1 MVPWTTVWVTLVVSF
16 IVGGLFYVFFSR
28 LRSKHAAV
36 DKYELFETRQFKYSH
51 RSPPPFDQK
60 QNCFGWASAAYH
72 TSDEET
78 LRCLGLDSY
87 MFLRFLRL
95 GFRLALCGTL
105 LGCIILIP
113 VYATGENTGNETEQF
128 NSLTLAHVEPNSPR
142 LWAAALCW
150 YLFVLFLIHELLV
163 EWTLYAPKRYDFL
176 AYGDVD
182 TERDYRYAVVIEN
195 LPKECRSN
203 RTLRENLERLFPD
216 KVRQVNVLL
225 QADRLEKLVQER
237 QMVIEA
243 LEQAVAFTHA
253 KPLKPAPQVKVG
265 GNKCWGGE
273 KVDAIPHYESE
284 IRRLNEEIDK
294 ERTGLHEFADSAHH
308 SVTATS
314 SGIFGMGTSLL
325 GGVMG
330 KKEPPK
336 SKDENKNYEDGFE
349 MVAASNSTGV
359 IVGSDV
365 PPVSV
370 KETEE
375 IEHDGKASSTAF
387 VTFTSLR
394 AKQAAIQCEI
404 SGKVD
409 NMDVSPAPIP
419 KGVIWK
425 NALVPT
431 PMRRNATLLAAAFW
445 MTGVLFWAVPV
456 AFVTGIANLNSILQS
471 FGLEPWNENSFW
483 YGLISGMLPV
493 LFLQIL
499 MVVLYLCIG
508 ACAMYWIRVKSMPEI
523 DAYTFFW
530 HQLYQF
536 ANLWLILIGGSIFNQ
551 IDALLKDPGQIAELL
566 ATALPGASTFFTNMV
581 IMGSFLAFGL
591 ELSMIPSYGVNLIMS
606 LLQPET
612 MRTQRMLDAAQNPPT
627 IVWGKILP
635 PMVFVLLVTLVYMPI
650 VPLLEA
656 FCLAYF
662 GGWYLVWKHQCLHV
676 YVQEFEGGGI
686 IWEKLFGFIM
696 ACLCKYGCYDTCTKL
711 ARSPPTYLDMAE
723 VIVIAYLGL
732 CVSDWNLLN
741 CIDNVVRVLIYL
753 SLAHRRAL
761 VLPFS
766 ALLQW

>member
-1 MVPWTTVWVTLVVSF
+1 MEEEGSVVVPWTTVWVTLVVSAV
-16 IVGGLFYVFFSR
+16 IGGLFYAFFSR
-28 LRSKHAAV
+28 VRSNHAAV
-36 DKYELFETRQFKYSH
+36 DKYDLFETRQYKYAH

-60 QNCFGWASAAYH
+60 QNIFGWASAAYH

-78 LRCLGLDSY
+78 LRCIGLDSY

-95 GFRLALCGTL
+95 GFRISLVGTI
-105 LGCIILIP
+105 LGCAILMP
-113 VYATGENTGNETEQF
+113 VYATGDATGNATEQF
-128 NSLTLAHVEPNSPR
+128 NTITLAHVEPGSPR

-150 YLFVLFLIHELLV
+150 TLFVIFVIYELYT

-176 AYGDVD
+176 AYGDAD
-182 TERDYRYAVVIEN
+182 TERDYRYAVVVEN
-195 LPKECRSN
+195 LPKEFRSN
-203 RTLRENLERLFPD
+203 HALREHFEKLFPD

-225 QADRLEKLVQER
+225 QADRLEALVQER
-237 QMVIEA
+237 QTMIEA

-265 GNKCWGGE
+265 GSMCWGGE

-294 ERTGLHEFADSAHH
+294 ERTGLHEFADSSQL

-314 SGIFGMGTSLL
+314 SSATRLL
-325 GGVMG
+325 GNFIE
-330 KKEPPK
+330 KKEPPV
-336 SKDENKNYEDGFE
+336 SEDENKNYEDGFE
-349 MVAASNSTGV
+349 MVAATNSTGV
-359 IVGSDV
+359 IVGGDV

-409 NMDVSPAPIP
+409 NMDIAPAPIP
-419 KGVIWK
+419 KGVIWN

-431 PMRRNATLLAAAFW
+431 PTRRTAMMVAAAFW
-445 MTGVLFWAVPV
+445 AVGCLFWAVPV

-471 FGLEPWNENSFW
+471 FGAEPWNENSFW

-493 LFLQIL
+493 IFLQIL
-499 MVVLYLCIG
+499 MLVLYICIG
-508 ACAMYWIRVKSMPEI
+508 ACARYLIRVKSMPEI

-536 ANLWLILIGGSIFNQ
+536 ANLWLILIGGSAFNQ
-551 IDALLKDPGQIAELL
+551 IDALLQDPGQIAELL
-566 ATALPGASTFFTNMV
+566 AKSLPGASTFFVNMV

-606 LLQPET
+606 MLQPEA

-627 IVWGKILP
+627 VVWGKILP
-635 PMVFVLLVTLVYMPI
+635 PMVFVLLVALVYMSI
-650 VPLLEA
+650 VPLMEA

-662 GGWYLVWKHQCLHV
+662 GGWYLVRKHQCLHV
-676 YVQEFEGGGI
+676 YAQEFEGGGI
-686 IWEKLFGFIM
+686 IWETLFGFFM
-696 ACLCKYGCYDTCTKL
+696 TCLCKYGCL
-711 ARSPPTYLDMAE
+711 LWH
-723 VIVIAYLGL
+723 L
-732 CVSDWNLLN
+732 CKT
-741 CIDNVVRVLIYL
+741 RVLIS
-753 SLAHRRAL
+753 SLYRHGRSYRDCIL
-761 VLPFS
+761 GTLCE
-766 ALLQW
+766 